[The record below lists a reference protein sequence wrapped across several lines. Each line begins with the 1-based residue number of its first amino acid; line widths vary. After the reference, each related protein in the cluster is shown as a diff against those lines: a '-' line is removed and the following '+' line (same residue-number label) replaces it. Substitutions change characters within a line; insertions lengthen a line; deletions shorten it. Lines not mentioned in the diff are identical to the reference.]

1 MADSLPSV
9 YGNYS
14 GEYREVRQ
22 IEETNRKLRRDR
34 IDSAKSQ
41 IVLLSQEIASLEALD
56 KN

>member
-41 IVLLSQEIASLEALD
+41 IATLEALD